1 MADIVLHDTYFVG
14 SWSLGFFFLLVVVVL
29 ILSAGAL
36 IKYLFF
42 R

>member
-1 MADIVLHDTYFVG
+1 MADIVLHDAYIVWNWG
-14 SWSLGFFFLLVVVVL
+14 LGFVLLLVVIVL
-29 ILSAGAL
+29 ILAAAAL